1 MNAAHRLY
9 ATRYK
14 CLEILMALDDEDV
27 PYSYLLYVIA
37 VIAAMGL
44 LVVGVYFVFIR

>member
-1 MNAAHRLY
+1 MN
-9 ATRYK
+9 
-14 CLEILMALDDEDV
+14 LDDEDV

-44 LVVGVYFVFIR
+44 LVVGAYFFFFR